1 MDSIVNTDRANG
13 IAATGDVN
21 ASKMRILRQKIN
33 TESSE
38 NIERRKTMKPKGGEG
53 EREREGDDRRG

>member
-21 ASKMRILRQKIN
+21 AFKTRILRQKIS
-33 TESSE
+33 TESRE
-38 NIERRKTMKPKGGEG
+38 NIERRKTMKPKGGE
-53 EREREGDDRRG
+53 REGEGGR